1 MFGLHYQQEKAHTDT
16 LEIARISRVCGQYFD
31 HGILITWGQTKKD
44 MYRNKQASQQR
55 AFLCKDTL
63 PSVREDECHL
73 SGHPSSSTFLSFPSD
88 DFDQNLRG
96 FSTGLR
102 SSSSSV
108 QRLQGRATVVDEQVE
123 REDHAE
129 TRGRPDHRIRCIT
142 DRMGG
147 SMLQPR
153 LEFLGPNLNKPCISI
168 VWNCWQPLWQY
179 KHLQSTSHK
188 FQYCFASTALQQ

>member
-1 MFGLHYQQEKAHTDT
+1 MNATSQVIPPAPLFYRSLQMT
-16 LEIARISRVCGQYFD
+16 L
-31 HGILITWGQTKKD
+31 
-44 MYRNKQASQQR
+44 
-55 AFLCKDTL
+55 
-63 PSVREDECHL
+63 
-73 SGHPSSSTFLSFPSD
+73 
-88 DFDQNLRG
+88 DQNLRG

-153 LEFLGPNLNKPCISI
+153 LEFLGPKPEQAMHIDCLELLAATLAVQTFAKHKSQVSILLRLDSTTAVAYINNLGGTVSKELVVLAKN
-168 VWNCWQPLWQY
+168 LWMRCLERNI
-179 KHLQSTSHK
+179 HLLAQHLPGKKNVVADMQNRVMTD
-188 FQYCFASTALQQ
+188 